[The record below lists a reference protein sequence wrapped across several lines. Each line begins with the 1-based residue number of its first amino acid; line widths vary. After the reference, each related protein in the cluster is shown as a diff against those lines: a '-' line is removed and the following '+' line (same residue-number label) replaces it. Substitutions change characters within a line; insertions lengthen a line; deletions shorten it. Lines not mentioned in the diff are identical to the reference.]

1 MFGGGTSI
9 QPACVVLF
17 SALVWACAPNK
28 TGEGGPSTEEVRSAE
43 QSILDG
49 EADPV
54 TESVY
59 ALFTQYGGRTRRCTA
74 TLVARNLFLTAR
86 HCLAN
91 EDVALTCGT
100 GFPPLVEPSSVALTN
115 APDTGVEEAADYPVL
130 RPTAIHTPESESYCG
145 GDVALLETEP
155 VDAIAPLGIEVEVMP
170 RAGDDYRAV
179 GYGVLGE
186 FTGGEGVRRARGGL
200 SVACVGRDCPSGVAE
215 TEFLSTV
222 GACEGDSGGPAVSSN
237 GLVIGVLSRG
247 TAGCETNVYSSTV
260 ALREWLTSV
269 AEEVTDDAT
278 ALPLWATRPWE
289 MAPPGGAGAGGETSD
304 GSGTAGSRSAPDDA
318 CALKGSCPESAAV
331 AGGSCSLGA
340 PVSGS
345 PAGLWL
351 FLGGIL
357 LGCSRRDQWRSALGG
372 VRVKA

>member
-1 MFGGGTSI
+1 MSGGGTSI
-9 QPACVVLF
+9 QRACAVLF
-17 SALVWACAPNK
+17 STLVWGCAPNA
-28 TGEGGPSTEEVRSAE
+28 TGEGGTSTEEVRSAE

-49 EADPV
+49 EADAA

-86 HCLAN
+86 HCLAS

-100 GFPPLVEPSSVALTN
+100 GFPPLVEPSSIALTN

-130 RPTAIHTPESESYCG
+130 RPIAIHTPESETYCG
-145 GDVALLETEP
+145 GDIVLLETEP
-155 VDAIAPLGIEVEVMP
+155 VDAIVPLGIEVEVSP
-170 RAGDDYRAV
+170 RPGDGYTAV

-186 FTGGEGVRRARGGL
+186 FSGGEGVRRARGGL
-200 SVACVGRDCPSGVAE
+200 SVACVGHDCPPGVAE

-260 ALREWLTSV
+260 ALREWLTRV
-269 AEEVTDDAT
+269 AEEVTNAGA

-289 MAPPGGAGAGGETSD
+289 VAPSGGAGAGGETS
-304 GSGTAGSRSAPDDA
+304 GGGGAAGSQSAADDP
-318 CALKGSCPESAAV
+318 CALEGSCPESAAG

-351 FLGGIL
+351 ILGGVL
-357 LGCSRRDQWRSALGG
+357 LGCSRRNQRRSALGG

>member
-1 MFGGGTSI
+1 MFGGGTSMRLARLA
-9 QPACVVLF
+9 QL
-17 SALVWACAPNK
+17 SALVWACASNT
-28 TGEGGPSTEEVRSAE
+28 TGEGGSSTEQVGSAE
-43 QSILDG
+43 HSILDG
-49 EADPV
+49 EADAA
-54 TESVY
+54 TEGVY
-59 ALFTQYGGRTRRCTA
+59 ALFTQYGGKTRRCTA

-86 HCLAN
+86 HCLAS
-91 EDVALTCGT
+91 EDVALTCET
-100 GFPPLVEPSSVALTN
+100 SSPSLVEPSSVALTN
-115 APDTGVEEAADYPVL
+115 APDTGVEEAADYPVV
-130 RPTAIHTPESESYCG
+130 RPRAIHTPESETYCG
-145 GDVALLETEP
+145 GDIALLETEP
-155 VDAIAPLGIEVEVMP
+155 IDAIAPLGIEVEINP
-170 RAGDDYRAV
+170 RAGDGYTAV

-186 FTGGEGVRRARGGL
+186 FTGGEGVRRAGRGL
-200 SVACVGRDCPSGVAE
+200 SVACVGHDCPPGVAE

-222 GACEGDSGGPAVSSN
+222 GACEGDSGGPAVSSS

-247 TAGCETNVYSSTV
+247 TAGCETNIYSSTV

-269 AEEVTDDAT
+269 AEEVTNDGT

-289 MAPPGGAGAGGETSD
+289 VAPAGGGGAGGEPSGGD
-304 GSGTAGSRSAPDDA
+304 GTAGSRSAPDDP

-351 FLGGIL
+351 FVGGVL
-357 LGCSRRDQWRSALGG
+357 FGCFRRRQRRSALGG